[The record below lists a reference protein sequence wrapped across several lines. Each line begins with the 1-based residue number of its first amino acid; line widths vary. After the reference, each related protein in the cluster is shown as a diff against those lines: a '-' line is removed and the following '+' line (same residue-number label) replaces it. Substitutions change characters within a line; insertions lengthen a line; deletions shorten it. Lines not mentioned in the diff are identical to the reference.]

1 MYCVSMSTK
10 KIESDARDRII
21 ETALNLFY
29 TQGYLSTGINQI
41 IAESK
46 VAKATFY
53 AHFPSKEALCLA
65 YLQARHILWMGWLK
79 ESVAGNTT
87 TKEKLTGIF
96 EFLKKWMSESDF
108 RGCAFLNIITEI
120 PAIDSKIRDEVIK
133 HKDDLQEYIKDIINA
148 LIESD
153 SSFSELDAQQTAK
166 IVYVLVEGA
175 IVSSQNYSATW
186 PIEAA
191 QKAIHSLLK
200 L

>member
-1 MYCVSMSTK
+1 MSAK

-29 TQGYLSTGINQI
+29 NQGYLATGINQI
-41 IAESK
+41 ISESK

-53 AHFPSKEALCLA
+53 AHFPSKEALCVA
-65 YLQARHILWMGWLK
+65 YLQTRHILWMRWLK
-79 ESVAGNTT
+79 ESAVANKTT
-87 TKEKLTGIF
+87 VEKLTGIF
-96 EFLKKWMSESDF
+96 DFLKKWMSESNF
-108 RGCAFLNIITEI
+108 RGCAFLNIATEI
-120 PAIDSKIRDEVIK
+120 PSIDSEIRDEVIK
-133 HKDDLQEYIKDIINA
+133 HKNDLQDYIKSIIHD

-153 SSFSELDAQQTAK
+153 SSFSELDAQQTVK

-175 IVSSQNYSATW
+175 IVSSQNYFTTW

-191 QKAIHSLLK
+191 QKAVKNLLK

>member
-1 MYCVSMSTK
+1 MSTK

-29 TQGYLSTGINQI
+29 TQGYLATGINQI

-79 ESVAGNTT
+79 ESVAGNKSTT
-87 TKEKLTGIF
+87 EKLTGIF
-96 EFLKKWMSESDF
+96 KFLEMWMSESNF
-108 RGCAFLNIITEI
+108 RGCAFLNIATEI
-120 PAIDSKIRDEVIK
+120 PSIDSKIRDEVIK
-133 HKDDLQEYIKDIINA
+133 HKDDLQAYIKDIIQA

-186 PIEAA
+186 PIKAA
-191 QKAIHSLLK
+191 QKAVKNLLK